1 MSKLNLFI
9 RFGGAVDVTNVANGE
24 TLQIVAQPSESGNGV
39 MLAFIE
45 PNTVNHEHKF
55 QIDRPERRR
64 PEGSAANATAEPAS
78 ASFEVGGS
86 EVEPIEGA

>member
-45 PNTVNHEHKF
+45 PNTVNYEHKF
-55 QIDRPERRR
+55 QIDRPERRK
-64 PEGSAANATAEPAS
+64 PEAS
-78 ASFEVGGS
+78 AVIAASLDATESAFA
-86 EVEPIEGA
+86 EPIERG